1 MVRPNSNKSQ
11 HPFHLVEPSVWPL
24 MTSLSVL
31 VLGVGFVLLINAYPV
46 GTTILLFG
54 LGGFVACLA
63 GWWRDVILE
72 SHFEKQHTPVVK
84 TGLKLGFLIF
94 ILSEFMFFFGFF
106 WAYFSAS
113 LFPAEA
119 IGGVWPPKNIETIN
133 PFRLPYLNTLI
144 LLLSASSLTWA
155 HEAIGQKKERGSFL
169 MGLGI
174 TILLALVFTFVQIY
188 EYSHAAFSLSD
199 GIYGSNFYMLTGFH
213 GLHVIIGTI
222 FLAVCYFRVRAHA
235 MDEKKQVGFEMA
247 AWYWHFV
254 DVVWLFLFVFIYWW
268 GR

>member
-1 MVRPNSNKSQ
+1 MSGKAHHS
-11 HPFHLVEPSVWPL
+11 FHLVEPSAWPL
-24 MTSLSVL
+24 LTSLSVL
-31 VLGVGFVLLINAYPV
+31 VLGVGFVLLINANPV

-54 LGGFVACLA
+54 TGGFLACLA

-72 SHFEKQHTPVVK
+72 SQVEKKHTSVVK
-84 TGLKLGFLIF
+84 SGLKLGFLVF
-94 ILSEFMFFFGFF
+94 ILSEVMFFFGFF
-106 WAYFSAS
+106 WAYFTAS
-113 LFPAEA
+113 VFPAAE

-155 HEAIGQKKERGSFL
+155 HESIGRKGERDGFL
-169 MGLGI
+169 NGLGI
-174 TILLALVFTFVQIY
+174 TVVLGTIFVIVQIF
-188 EYSHAAFSLSD
+188 EYSHAKFSLTD

-222 FLAVCYFRVRAHA
+222 FLAVCYFRARANF

-268 GR
+268 GS